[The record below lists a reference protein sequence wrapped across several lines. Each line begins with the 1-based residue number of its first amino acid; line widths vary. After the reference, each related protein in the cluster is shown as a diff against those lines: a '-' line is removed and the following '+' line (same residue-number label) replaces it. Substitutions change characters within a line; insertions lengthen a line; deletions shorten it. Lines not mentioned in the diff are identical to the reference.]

1 MTVQPQT
8 CCHAQAVGG
17 VAKKRLDTAVGWF
30 KGLGAA
36 TQSLVAGRGTTDA
49 AEDPEYIKVIR
60 GWHHKG

>member
-1 MTVQPQT
+1 M
-8 CCHAQAVGG
+8 GG